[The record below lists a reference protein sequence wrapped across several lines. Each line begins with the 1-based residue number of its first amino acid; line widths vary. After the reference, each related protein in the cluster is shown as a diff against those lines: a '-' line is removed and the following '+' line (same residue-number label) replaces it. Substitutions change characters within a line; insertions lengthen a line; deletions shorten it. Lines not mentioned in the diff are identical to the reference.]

1 MFLENLVNLFFPK
14 RCLTCDE
21 SLLESEKMI
30 CINCLHNLPLANY
43 TNIEGNQV
51 EQSFYGRI
59 PLIAAT
65 TLLLYYKKSKV
76 QLLIHQLKY
85 KGIEEIGIYFG
96 DWLGEEMVKS
106 DRFSSIDIIIP
117 VPLHPKKLKQR
128 GYNQVEK
135 FGKSLSKYLNAIYVD
150 DKLLKITSTV
160 SQTYKHRSER
170 ISNVSEIFFLA
181 DTEYFKNKHVLLID
195 DVITTGATLE
205 ACCGQL
211 LKTKGI
217 KISIATMASTV

>member
-1 MFLENLVNLFFPK
+1 MFLTNLINLFFPK

-21 SLLESEKMI
+21 TLLASEKMI
-30 CINCLHNLPLANY
+30 CINCLHDLPLANY
-43 TNIEGNQV
+43 TKIAGNQV

-76 QLLIHQLKY
+76 QQLIHQLKY
-85 KGIEEIGIYFG
+85 RGFEEIGTYLG
-96 DWLGEEMVKS
+96 DWLGEEMAES
-106 DRFSSIDIIIP
+106 DRFSSIEVVIP

-135 FGKSLSKYLNAIYVD
+135 FGKSLSKHLNAIYID
-150 DKLLKITSTV
+150 DKLLKITSTA
-160 SQTYKHRSER
+160 SQTNKHRSER

-181 DTEYFKNKHVLLID
+181 DTEYFKNKHILLID

-205 ACCGQL
+205 ACCEQL

-217 KISIATMASTV
+217 KISIATMAFAV